1 MTSALCFFESKWLYN
16 KIVVG
21 VSLQQKTSVTVGENL
36 SLLVL
41 TACPCLFY
49 LLPAVCPLLLVT
61 SGVSAM
67 AALDCRVLDCCIRL
81 CVFHCFLL
89 AVCPL

>member
-1 MTSALCFFESKWLYN
+1 MAIQQDCCRGVAAAKNKCDRWGKLVAFGFEC
-16 KIVVG
+16 
-21 VSLQQKTSVTVGENL
+21 VSLSF
-36 SLLVL
+36 
-41 TACPCLFY
+41 FY

-67 AALDCRVLDCCIRL
+67 AALDCRVLDCCFRL

>member
-1 MTSALCFFESKWLYN
+1 MMSALCFFESKWLYN

-41 TACPCLFY
+41 TACPCFF
-49 LLPAVCPLLLVT
+49 LLVT
-61 SGVSAM
+61 SGVSA
-67 AALDCRVLDCCIRL
+67 LTCHQR
-81 CVFHCFLL
+81 CVRYGSFGL
-89 AVCPL
+89 